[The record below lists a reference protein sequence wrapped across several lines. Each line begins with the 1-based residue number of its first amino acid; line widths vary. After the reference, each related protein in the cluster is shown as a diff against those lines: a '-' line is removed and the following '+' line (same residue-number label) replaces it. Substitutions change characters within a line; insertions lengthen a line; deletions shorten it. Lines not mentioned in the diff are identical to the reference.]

1 MLSQAQRTAIL
12 ELSAKGVSKREIAQ
26 VLRLS
31 RPTVRKVLR
40 ENSTNVPEIQ
50 RAEKAEPYR
59 EQILDLLISCKGNLV
74 RVHEELVAGGA
85 ALSYPALTAFCRR
98 QGIGQTPAV
107 PAGQYHFE
115 PGVEMQ
121 HDTSPHEVEVGGRK
135 YKAQTASAVL
145 CYSRMLFFQ
154 INPTFQR
161 FDCKVFLTDALRY
174 MGGAPER
181 VMIDN
186 THVVVLRGT
195 GREMI
200 PVPEMEAFGE
210 RFGFRFVAHERG
222 DANRS
227 ARVERPFSFIENNFL
242 AGRTFASWADLNQQA
257 RQWCDRVNSTYK
269 KHIRGVPRELFAVE
283 RMHLKPL
290 PAWIPEVYRL
300 HQRTVD
306 VEGYVSV
313 NSIRYSVPAAWIGH
327 RVEVRETRDKIEIE
341 MDARHIVTH
350 ARAVTPLS
358 QRITLAAHRPP
369 RGEGVKRSDPHPEE
383 KAIVEAAP
391 ETALYVAALKQK
403 SRKVVALA
411 LRQLLRLL
419 REYPREPFLAAVQ
432 EAARY
437 GLYDLDR
444 LERMILRRVARD
456 YFLLLDPD
464 TDSHAE
470 ELEQLLK
477 NLKLRRMLGV
487 YDEQLR
493 AAEKAQASYSEFV
506 AGLLRAQWHDRQE
519 SALEWRIRRANL
531 PERWS
536 LESFPW
542 SRQPGV
548 NRKQMR
554 AFAELDFVAQHENLV
569 LVGPTGVGKTG
580 LASGLLLKALENGH
594 RCQFIRAQDLFDEMY
609 ASLAD
614 RSTRRLLNRL
624 ARLDV
629 LLIDEFGYLNLKPE
643 QSNTFFKLMEER
655 YHRHSTIIT
664 TNLVYDVWH
673 NFLGN
678 KPMGR
683 RTAEPR
689 AALLPHRDHQWP
701 FATRSPR

>member
-12 ELSAKGVSKREIAQ
+12 ELSAQGVSKHEIAQ
-26 VLRLS
+26 VLRVSRLS
-31 RPTVRKVLR
+31 VRKVLR
-40 ENSTNVPEIQ
+40 SNSTNVPEIQ
-50 RAEKAEPYR
+50 RGEKAEPYR
-59 EQILDLLISCKGNLV
+59 EQILDLLTSCKGNLV

-85 ALSYPALTAFCRR
+85 ALSYPALTGFCRR
-98 QGIGQTPAV
+98 QGIGQTPVA

-121 HDTSPHEVEVGGRK
+121 HDTSPHTVEVGGRK

-174 MGGAPER
+174 TGGVLER

-200 PVPEMEAFGE
+200 PVPEMEAFAE
-210 RFGFRFVAHERG
+210 RFGFRFVAHAVG
-222 DANRS
+222 NANRS

-242 AGRTFASWADLNQQA
+242 AGRTFTSWEDLNSQA
-257 RQWCDRVNSTYK
+257 RQWCDKVNSTYK
-269 KHIRGVPRELFAVE
+269 KHIRAVPRELFAVE

-313 NSIRYSVPAAWIGH
+313 NSIRYSVPVAWIGH

-350 ARAVTPLS
+350 TRAVTPLQ
-358 QRITLAAHRPP
+358 QRVTLSGHRPP

-419 REYPREPFLAAVQ
+419 REYPREPFLAAVE

-464 TDSHAE
+464 TDSH
-470 ELEQLLK
+470 
-477 NLKLRRMLGV
+477 
-487 YDEQLR
+487 D
-493 AAEKAQASYSEFV
+493 
-506 AGLLRAQWHDRQE
+506 
-519 SALEWRIRRANL
+519 
-531 PERWS
+531 
-536 LESFPW
+536 
-542 SRQPGV
+542 
-548 NRKQMR
+548 
-554 AFAELDFVAQHENLV
+554 
-569 LVGPTGVGKTG
+569 
-580 LASGLLLKALENGH
+580 
-594 RCQFIRAQDLFDEMY
+594 
-609 ASLAD
+609 
-614 RSTRRLLNRL
+614 
-624 ARLDV
+624 
-629 LLIDEFGYLNLKPE
+629 
-643 QSNTFFKLMEER
+643 
-655 YHRHSTIIT
+655 
-664 TNLVYDVWH
+664 
-673 NFLGN
+673 
-678 KPMGR
+678 
-683 RTAEPR
+683 
-689 AALLPHRDHQWP
+689 
-701 FATRSPR
+701 